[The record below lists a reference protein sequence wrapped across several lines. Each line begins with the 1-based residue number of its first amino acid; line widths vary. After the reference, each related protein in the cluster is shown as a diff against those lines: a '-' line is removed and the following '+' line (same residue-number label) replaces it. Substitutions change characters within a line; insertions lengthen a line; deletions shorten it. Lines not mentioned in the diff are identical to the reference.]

1 MTSTKNTYHQVT
13 AETCVMKFTGK
24 YKKLRK
30 GVYKLVIESPFK
42 FERVYKEDILE
53 IEELVDNIMSQ
64 EMVEI
69 FDSYYEIKKNG
80 SIFNEILS
88 EYDEFVNAGNL
99 TDSELRKKLS
109 ELYDKHITEDKQD
122 LKDFKFQ
129 FTPNEIRYLLSIKI

>member
-1 MTSTKNTYHQVT
+1 MTSRKKTFHQIT

-24 YKKLRK
+24 YKKIRK
-30 GVYKLVIESPFK
+30 GVYKLIMESPFK
-42 FERVYKEDILE
+42 FERVYKDEILE
-53 IEELVDNIMSQ
+53 IEGLVDFIMSQ

-69 FDSYYEIKKNG
+69 FDYYCEIKEYSG
-80 SIFNEILS
+80 IFNEILS
-88 EYDEFVNAGNL
+88 EFEEFVNARNL

-109 ELYDKHITEDKQD
+109 ELYDKHIPEENQD

>member
-1 MTSTKNTYHQVT
+1 MTSIKNCYHQIT

-24 YKKLRK
+24 YKKIRK
-30 GVYKLVIESPFK
+30 GVYKLIMESPFK
-42 FERVYKEDILE
+42 FERVYKDEILE
-53 IEELVDNIMSQ
+53 IEGLVECIMSQ

-69 FDSYYEIKKNG
+69 FDYYCEIKEYSG
-80 SIFNEILS
+80 IFKEILS
-88 EYDEFVNAGNL
+88 EFEEFVNAGNL

-109 ELYDKHITEDKQD
+109 ELYDKHIPEEKQN